1 MEPAAISL
9 DDTFSIVSCLHRS
22 TDNDIAVTA
31 EHVHVPSVPAAPAE
45 EVELF
50 GLRPPQHH
58 KMPALGDDVLVVD
71 QGPRTIAGAID
82 HDVLVAR
89 HPCRDADPT

>member
-1 MEPAAISL
+1 
-9 DDTFSIVSCLHRS
+9 
-22 TDNDIAVTA
+22 
-31 EHVHVPSVPAAPAE
+31 
-45 EVELF
+45 
-50 GLRPPQHH
+50 
-58 KMPALGDDVLVVD
+58 MPALGDDVLVVD